1 MRCFLAV
8 KPQIFKN
15 FTLEQEIGG
24 VAGVAQEILM
34 RTVITAVYLRL
45 KFCGAKLLY
54 LIGYDY
60 PRWEGEWKTA
70 KRAET
75 RGGAPPLNFI

>member
-45 KFCGAKLLY
+45 KFCGAKLLNNNCVS
-54 LIGYDY
+54 IT
-60 PRWEGEWKTA
+60 PAEGVAQDREAGW
-70 KRAET
+70 RAGE
-75 RGGAPPLNFI
+75 GVPLLKE

>member
-1 MRCFLAV
+1 MVTAKRTNALFLAV
-8 KPQIFKN
+8 KPHIFKN

-45 KFCGAKLLY
+45 KFCGAKLLNNNCVS
-54 LIGYDY
+54 IA
-60 PRWEGEWKTA
+60 PAEGVA
-70 KRAET
+70 
-75 RGGAPPLNFI
+75 